1 MKRIFVK
8 EEVCIGCH
16 LCEVHC
22 LVEHSKSKNIIKA
35 FKEENPKSLSR
46 IVVEEKGNL
55 SFGLQCRH
63 CEEPYCVEACMSGA
77 LHQDEKTGA
86 VLHDKEQCVGCWMC
100 IMVCPYGVIQRDLNG
115 KKAAWMGV
123 ALLPFIDENRLF
135 SALEKVYSHLTEEE
149 KNRNFRGRKG
159 RRVSKFTNY
168 LVRYRMLF
176 RS

>member
-8 EEVCIGCH
+8 EEVCIGCR

-63 CEEPYCVEACMSGA
+63 CEEPYCLEACMSGA
-77 LHQDEKTGA
+77 LYQDEKTGA
-86 VLHDKEQCVGCWMC
+86 VLHNKEQCVGCWMC
-100 IMVCPYGVIQRDLNG
+100 IMVCPYGAIQRDLTG
-115 KKAAWMGV
+115 KKAASKCDLCAGREVPVCVMKC
-123 ALLPFIDENRLF
+123 PNE
-135 SALEKVYSHLTEEE
+135 ALE
-149 KNRNFRGRKG
+149 
-159 RRVSKFTNY
+159 
-168 LVRYRMLF
+168 YREG
-176 RS
+176 